1 MGYRILVDENTS
13 PRVAEILRVKGHSAT
28 HVPAILNEG
37 ADDRTILEF
46 ARRQEYLLLSH
57 DPDFLDPETAA
68 GVTVLYYGDDTMD
81 TGDIAE
87 RVDTLAEWVP
97 DADALPPVVN
107 IGEW

>member
-1 MGYRILVDENTS
+1 
-13 PRVAEILRVKGHSAT
+13 
-28 HVPAILNEG
+28 
-37 ADDRTILEF
+37 
-46 ARRQEYLLLSH
+46 
-57 DPDFLDPETAA
+57 
-68 GVTVLYYGDDTMD
+68 MD

>member
-13 PRVAEILRVKGHSAT
+13 PRVAEILRLKGHTAT
-28 HVPAILNEG
+28 HVHAKLNEG

-46 ARRQEYLLLSH
+46 ARRHEYLLVSH
-57 DPDFLDPETAA
+57 DPDFLDPKTAA